1 MQDYTVG
8 RQWMHLWLGVRVDLW
23 WAVAVEAE
31 KQIYGCE
38 QGNNMI
44 PTGWICFLSLWLG
57 LGKLKR
63 IVKVRERL
71 WIFLDKALC
80 LCGYASSTVNILN
93 PPL

>member
-1 MQDYTVG
+1 M
-8 RQWMHLWLGVRVDLW
+8 RVDLW

-71 WIFLDKALC
+71 WIFFRQSSVFMWICVINGQHLEPTALM
-80 LCGYASSTVNILN
+80 S
-93 PPL
+93 